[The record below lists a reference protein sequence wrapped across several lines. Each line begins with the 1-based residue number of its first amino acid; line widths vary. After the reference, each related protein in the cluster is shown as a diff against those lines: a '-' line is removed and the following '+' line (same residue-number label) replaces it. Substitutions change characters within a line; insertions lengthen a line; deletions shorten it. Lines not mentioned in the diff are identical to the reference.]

1 MNRRAAIIYTLT
13 LLGVPA
19 LDRFSGTGLSD
30 EELAQM
36 LRKVTDRYARDIV
49 DGPFVKLYTGLRAH
63 ADAAARLARSAAG
76 TPRGQTLLTVSVE
89 ARGLAGERAFFD
101 LDDPGTAAHQLDRA
115 AADAAA
121 TGDHELVA
129 WTRGKQAQQAIYA
142 KQYEQARSLVSA
154 GLKELRSGEAS
165 LVAAELWLHEAD
177 AAVHVG
183 ESRAAFAALEHARN
197 AAQATSPTPVARL
210 VRVDDALLDCYQGLL
225 HLHNG
230 QHQQARAAATAAL
243 RPLAPTDPRRIASLT
258 DLAIID
264 ADHGEPDQAATTTA
278 EALALAIRNGSYQRQ
293 RFVLRPWKRLR
304 PFETVGAVREL
315 GEQLRA
321 AGLIHAA

>member
-63 ADAAARLARSAAG
+63 ADAAARLAR
-76 TPRGQTLLTVSVE
+76 
-89 ARGLAGERAFFD
+89 
-101 LDDPGTAAHQLDRA
+101 DPGTAAHQLDRA

-165 LVAAELWLHEAD
+165 LVAAELWLYEAD

-243 RPLAPTDPRRIASLT
+243 RPLAPTDPRRIVSLT

-264 ADHGEPDQAATTTA
+264 AEHGEPDQAATTTA